1 MKKTVSVLLAG
12 LLFTGS
18 AAAASAEMQVPAV
31 YVAIGDSLAAG
42 QTPDRA
48 IDSGYTDLIAQELT
62 RNQPVALFSKDLAFP
77 GFTTADV
84 LDSIQSDEA
93 AELLGSANIVTVS
106 AGANDLLRLVQPN
119 PVDGSL
125 SFGQIQADYALN
137 AAREN
142 IGEILGELAE
152 SAPSADVYVM
162 GYYFAYPHARDS
174 QKQGTAKQLDQLNAI
189 LEQEAKKA
197 GATFVGVSE
206 RFGEDAVE
214 LVPNAGDVHPNIS
227 GYQEMANAFFEQYAE
242 GFVVEDAELPPPAPL
257 SFEEIQ
263 QMQEEA
269 DAEQPEQAQ
278 SVEQDAPDE
287 VVAPDSEEQVDEA
300 AAGPIHH
307 IRNDYLVIRQAL
319 PFV

>member
-1 MKKTVSVLLAG
+1 MKKTASVLLAG

-18 AAAASAEMQVPAV
+18 ASAASAEMQVPAV

-48 IDSGYTDLIAQELT
+48 IDSGYADLIAQELT

-93 AELLGSANIVTVS
+93 VELLGSANIVTVS

-189 LEQEAKKA
+189 LEQEAERA

-242 GFVVEDAELPPPAPL
+242 GFVVEDAELPPPAPI

-263 QMQEEA
+263 QMQEESESEQSQVQG
-269 DAEQPEQAQ
+269 AEQDTTD
-278 SVEQDAPDE
+278 DAVDQ
-287 VVAPDSEEQVDEA
+287 EEAADEA
-300 AAGPIHH
+300 AAAAPVQ
-307 IRNDYLVIRQAL
+307 RALDNYLAIRQAL

>member
-1 MKKTVSVLLAG
+1 MKKTASMLLAG
-12 LLFTGS
+12 LILTGS
-18 AAAASAEMQVPAV
+18 ASAASAELQVPAV

-62 RNQPVALFSKDLAFP
+62 RNQPVALYSKDLAFP
-77 GFTTADV
+77 GFTAAEV

-93 AELLGSANIVTVS
+93 AELLASANIVTVS

-119 PVDGSL
+119 AAEGSL
-125 SFGQIQADYALN
+125 NYEQIQADYALN

-142 IGEILGELAE
+142 VGKILADLSD

-189 LEQEAKKA
+189 LEQEAERA

-206 RFGEDAVE
+206 RFGEEAVE
-214 LVPNAGDVHPNIS
+214 LVPNAGDVHPNVN
-227 GYQEMANAFFEQYAE
+227 GYQEMANAFFEQYSE
-242 GFVVEDAELPPPAPL
+242 GSTVEDAELPPLAPM

-263 QMQEEA
+263 QTQEDSSSE
-269 DAEQPEQAQ
+269 EPEQTQQPEQDAQ
-278 SVEQDAPDE
+278 DE
-287 VVAPDSEEQVDEA
+287 SADNDA
-300 AAGPIHH
+300 AARPTERTPH
-307 IRNDYLVIRQAL
+307 DYLAIRQAL

>member
-1 MKKTVSVLLAG
+1 MKKTASVLLAG
-12 LLFTGS
+12 LLFTGT

-48 IDSGYTDLIAQELT
+48 IDSGYADLIAQELT

-93 AELLGSANIVTVS
+93 TELLGSANIVTVS

-119 PVDGSL
+119 PVEGSL

-142 IGEILGELAE
+142 IGEILAELAE

-189 LEQEAKKA
+189 LQQEAERA

-227 GYQEMANAFFEQYAE
+227 GYQEMANAFLEQYAE
-242 GFVVEDAELPPPAPL
+242 GFVVEDTELPPPAPI

-263 QMQEEA
+263 QMQEESESEQPQVQG
-269 DAEQPEQAQ
+269 AEQDTTD
-278 SVEQDAPDE
+278 DAVDQ
-287 VVAPDSEEQVDEA
+287 EEEADEA
-300 AAGPIHH
+300 AAAPVQ
-307 IRNDYLVIRQAL
+307 RPLDDYLAIRQAL
-319 PFV
+319 PFA